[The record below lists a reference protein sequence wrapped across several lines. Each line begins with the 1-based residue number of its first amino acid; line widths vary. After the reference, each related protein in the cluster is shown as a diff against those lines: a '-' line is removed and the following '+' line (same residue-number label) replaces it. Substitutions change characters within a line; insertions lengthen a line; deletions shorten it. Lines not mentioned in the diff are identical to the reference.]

1 MTTRAREMTFHI
13 GRSGA
18 DTGHGHRATP
28 AAAPRIP
35 QLMSCF
41 LDAVTEVAALT
52 PRPVCPPC
60 FAALRIT
67 VITLSYLE
75 TALGGLTPAP
85 LAWATAAALAAGH
98 HLGDRTGL
106 PGCTGRPRCGPCS
119 EATLTPCP
127 SR

>member
-1 MTTRAREMTFHI
+1 MTTRAREMTFRI

-52 PRPVCPPC
+52 SRPVCPPC

-75 TALGGLTPAP
+75 TALGQMADE
-85 LAWATAAALAAGH
+85 AAG
-98 HLGDRTGL
+98 GL
-106 PGCTGRPRCGPCS
+106 IPLVVTDYPDANPEQRVRI
-119 EATLTPCP
+119 EVTP
-127 SR
+127 

>member
-1 MTTRAREMTFHI
+1 MRPDDQGRFKMTTRAREMTFRI

-28 AAAPRIP
+28 AAATRIP

-67 VITLSYLE
+67 VITLGYLE
-75 TALGGLTPAP
+75 TALAP
-85 LAWATAAALAAGH
+85 PRRCWSSPSAVRPVAGY
-98 HLGDRTGL
+98 D
-106 PGCTGRPRCGPCS
+106 
-119 EATLTPCP
+119 
-127 SR
+127 